1 CMNTC
6 STSDELVSPFS
17 NPERIVRQR
26 SRSLLL
32 DFEEVNMTNN
42 HQGPPPV
49 GPIPPPIPQSHG
61 PPSVVRPNGP
71 APDRR
76 SMEELCQPSI
86 NGRGEPIAPI
96 RIQAMNFGLCHHMIQ
111 QV

>member
-1 CMNTC
+1 MNTR

-17 NPERIVRQR
+17 NPERIVRNRQR
-26 SRSLLL
+26 NLLL
-32 DFEEVNMTNN
+32 DFEEVNMADN
-42 HQGPPPV
+42 HQGPPHV
-49 GPIPPPIPQSHG
+49 GPIPPPIPQNHG
-61 PPSVVRPNGP
+61 PPPVVRPNGP

-86 NGRGEPIAPI
+86 NGRGRPIAPI
-96 RIQAMNFGLCHHMIQ
+96 PIQAMDFGLRHHMIQ